1 MNYYQ
6 ARISIDTAR
15 LLIEM
20 KKIYEEKLGVTITKG
35 NVIMYAYQDSQ
46 WVKDWKQIQNEVITV
61 KKYDIKPAYQKLK
74 VQISEQ
80 VEEGIKLLKQ
90 NLPTVFE
97 SRSVTIGVCIH
108 LILKAAYIKNV
119 EKESEWNIFKNE
131 SREIINIID
140 GYKVKVKEDID
151 VGKAI
156 DVLALLE
163 ALEEEILRIAYI

>member
-6 ARISIDTAR
+6 ARISIETAR

-80 VEEGIKLLKQ
+80 VEE
-90 NLPTVFE
+90 
-97 SRSVTIGVCIH
+97 
-108 LILKAAYIKNV
+108 
-119 EKESEWNIFKNE
+119 
-131 SREIINIID
+131 
-140 GYKVKVKEDID
+140 
-151 VGKAI
+151 
-156 DVLALLE
+156 
-163 ALEEEILRIAYI
+163 